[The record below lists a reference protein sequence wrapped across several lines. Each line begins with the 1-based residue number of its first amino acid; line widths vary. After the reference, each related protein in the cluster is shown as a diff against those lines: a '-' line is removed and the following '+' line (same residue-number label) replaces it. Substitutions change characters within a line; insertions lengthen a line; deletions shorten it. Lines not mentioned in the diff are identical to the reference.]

1 MASPRSVVSGYW
13 KRQATTACSIFFRS
27 KAYCYDALLGAW
39 QNYVVNQGKAVQV
52 AERLVLL
59 GDHTSVV
66 KDGRKM
72 PGVVAMH
79 EDSETQSKPSYFR
92 GQCWGAIG
100 VLTGTLAHC
109 FCCPLQ
115 LQIHQGFA
123 HLGLT
128 DQPGSE
134 PLPKSTVRMVAM
146 AVNFAES
153 HRLPCRLVLDA
164 FFCAFSVFKTSQYYS
179 IEHKKPWVEILT
191 KAKSNTVAYF
201 PAPPKP
207 AGRRGRQAFYGEKVQ
222 LWECF
227 DYPTLFE
234 TVTCQVYGKTE
245 TVLVMSL
252 TLLWRPIADYV
263 LFILVVSS
271 RGAMI
276 LMSSDLELSAVNAIE
291 LYCARTRIEILFS
304 VLKGVIGAFKFRFWT
319 KKLPKHSRSPVPNSE
334 LKAPHPKHLRAVQAC
349 WQAYETFVLCAAI
362 AVGLLQFIALNF
374 QDTIWSEHCLYLR
387 TQSRDL
393 PSEKTV
399 KQIIAPLLIK
409 QFFRHGRNGI
419 IQQIHFYFMT
429 ISDEIDDN

>member
-1 MASPRSVVSGYW
+1 M
-13 KRQATTACSIFFRS
+13 
-27 KAYCYDALLGAW
+27 LGAW
-39 QNYVVNQGKAVQV
+39 QNFVVNQGKAVKV
-52 AERLVLL
+52 SERLVLL

-72 PGVVAMH
+72 PGVVSMH

-100 VLTGTLAHC
+100 LLTGTLANC

-128 DQPGSE
+128 DKPGSE
-134 PLPKSTVRMVAM
+134 PLPKSTERMVAM

-164 FFCAFSVFKTSQYYS
+164 FFCASSVFQACKYYS
-179 IEHKKPWVEILT
+179 IEHKKRWVEILT

-245 TVLVMSL
+245 DIQIMSL
-252 TLLWRPIADYV
+252 KLLWRPIADYV
-263 LFILVVSS
+263 LFILAVTSK
-271 RGAMI
+271 GPII
-276 LMSSDLELSAVNAIE
+276 LMSSDLDLLPVNALE
-291 LYCARTRIEILFS
+291 LYCARTRIEILFA
-304 VLKGVIGAFKFRFWT
+304 VLKHIIGAFRFRFWT
-319 KKLPKHSRSPVPNSE
+319 KKLPKHSRRPFSNRE
-334 LKAPHPKHLRAVQAC
+334 LKAPQPEHLRTVQAC
-349 WQAYETFVLCAAI
+349 
-362 AVGLLQFIALNF
+362 
-374 QDTIWSEHCLYLR
+374 
-387 TQSRDL
+387 
-393 PSEKTV
+393 
-399 KQIIAPLLIK
+399 
-409 QFFRHGRNGI
+409 
-419 IQQIHFYFMT
+419 
-429 ISDEIDDN
+429 